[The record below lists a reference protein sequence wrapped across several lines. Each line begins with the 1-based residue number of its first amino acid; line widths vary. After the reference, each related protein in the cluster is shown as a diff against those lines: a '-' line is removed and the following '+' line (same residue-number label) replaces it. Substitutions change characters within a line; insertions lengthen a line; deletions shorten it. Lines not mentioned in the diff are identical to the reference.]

1 MENYKEEL
9 LKFYEKYPEMIT
21 HPITMDEPNQ
31 KISIY
36 SGDFIIS
43 HKGGLISINGD
54 IYFDWFP
61 SKKVVFKGKV
71 INSQVDVMSLVDG
84 ISDSELIL
92 NDLVFSKCQ
101 VSSTTLGKGTFL
113 EGYTIYDSV
122 FGDKTIPISSARF
135 VIPNLKDFHGD
146 PIKKT
151 KSDVVQFTRSR
162 LVFEYDDWKII
173 IDGLPNHSQLRDK
186 LKEKGGY
193 LIQYAGEITRTNK
206 QIYFNDLKSIL
217 TSFSCFL
224 SFINGLRC
232 ATHFHQGMHN
242 DILLWTDYT
251 PHKADMYKSVYSW
264 SVWDDPT
271 GLNDLWKNF
280 STLWSND
287 NDKDFIDSAI
297 HWYLEA
303 NKNAG
308 YLEGSLIMIQV
319 GLELLYN
326 WLIIEKKKLLIGK
339 DADSISASN
348 KIRLLLSQIKLKTD
362 LPGSLKA
369 LLQFIKDNDLDDGV
383 EAFVQIRNALVHAQ
397 EEKRKKLLA
406 IDQQVKIDALE
417 LGLWYLELCILHVLN
432 YKGVYQFRCSD
443 RLLSGTNELSVPW
456 TNSDL

>member
-1 MENYKEEL
+1 MENQNEEL

-31 KISIY
+31 IIKIY
-36 SGDFIIS
+36 TGDFMIIHNGKS
-43 HKGGLISINGD
+43 MLINGE
-54 IYFDWFP
+54 IYFDWVP
-61 SKKVVFKGKV
+61 NIRVMFKGKV
-71 INSQVDVMSLVDG
+71 VKSQVNVMSLING
-84 ISDSELIL
+84 FGESELIL
-92 NDLVFSKCQ
+92 NDLAFSKCQ
-101 VSSTTLGKGTFL
+101 ISSTTLGKATLL
-113 EGYTIYDSV
+113 EGFMINDSV
-122 FGDKTIPISSARF
+122 LGDKAIPISSARF
-135 VIPNLKDFHGD
+135 VIPNLKDFHGE

-151 KSDVVQFTRSR
+151 KNGGVQFTRRR
-162 LVFEYDDWKII
+162 LVFEYDNWKII

-193 LIQYAGEITRTNK
+193 LIQYTGEISRLDK
-206 QIYFNDLKSIL
+206 QIYYCDIKSL
-217 TSFSCFL
+217 LACFSCFL

-232 ATHFHQGMHN
+232 STHFHQGMH
-242 DILLWTDYT
+242 DETVLWTDYT
-251 PHKADMYKSVYSW
+251 PHKTDMYKSVYSW
-264 SVWDDPT
+264 SVWDDIS

-280 STLWSND
+280 SIIWSND
-287 NDKDFIDSAI
+287 NDRDFIDSAI

-326 WLIIEKKKLLIGK
+326 WSVVEKKKLIIGK
-339 DADSISASN
+339 DADNISASN

-362 LPGSLKA
+362 LPESLKA
-369 LLQFIKDNDLDDGV
+369 LKQFIIDNDLADGI
-383 EAFVQIRNALVHAQ
+383 EAFVLIRNALVHAQ

-406 IDQQVKIDALE
+406 INHQVKIEVLE

-443 RLLSGTNELSVPW
+443 RLWTGTNELSVPW
-456 TNSDL
+456 TNPE